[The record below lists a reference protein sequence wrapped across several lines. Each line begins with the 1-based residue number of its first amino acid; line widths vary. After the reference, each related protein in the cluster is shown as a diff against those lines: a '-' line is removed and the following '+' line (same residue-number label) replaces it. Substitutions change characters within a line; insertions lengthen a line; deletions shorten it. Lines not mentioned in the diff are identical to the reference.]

1 MLNMNIEYIGR
12 LHEAEK
18 TRRFAGKVY
27 DRIARP
33 SRIMLFAFI
42 AAAGVV
48 EVLSCLRGGHLDYY
62 LVFLLALLFSNISQ
76 YVSTICV
83 STSLNNS

>member
-1 MLNMNIEYIGR
+1 MLNMNIGYTGR

-33 SRIMLFAFI
+33 LRIMLFAFI
-42 AAAGVV
+42 AVGGVTM
-48 EVLSCLRGGHLDYY
+48 VLSCLRGGHLD
-62 LVFLLALLFSNISQ
+62 
-76 YVSTICV
+76 
-83 STSLNNS
+83 